1 MLEYFLKIWNYIK
14 TNKILLGV
22 CAGLLAVIIA
32 LGLIMG
38 KMSANKKIADVNYK
52 AATEQIKELK
62 TQNGDLLVEKQSYI
76 GNIKD
81 LEEQL
86 GISKEEVKSLQKTLD
101 NKILYISNIESNINI
116 TPTVVHD
123 TTVVYK
129 DSTYNYA
136 FKFHDEWYNLDGHSQ
151 VTPLE
156 AKTWIDNFNTSV
168 PLKVGL
174 TDDWE
179 IFVTTTNPYVKFTDV
194 QGAVLDKSVY
204 LQQKR
209 VRRFGVSIYAGFNT
223 GYDLI
228 GKKMYAGPGVGIG
241 VSYILF

>member
-1 MLEYFLKIWNYIK
+1 MIECFLKIWNYIK
-14 TNKILLGV
+14 ANKILLGV
-22 CAGLLAVIIA
+22 CAGLIAIIIA

-38 KMSANKKIADVNYK
+38 KMSTNKKIVDVNYK

-62 TQNGDLLVEKQSYI
+62 TQNGDLLVEKQSYV

-86 GISKEEVKSLQKTLD
+86 GITKDEVKSLQKTLD
-101 NKILYISNIESNINI
+101 DKILYISNIESEMNI
-116 TPTVVHD
+116 TPTEVHD
-123 TTVVYK
+123 TTIVYK
-129 DSTYNYA
+129 DSTYNFA
-136 FKFHDEWYNLDGHSQ
+136 FNFNDKWYSLNGHSQ

-168 PLKVGL
+168 PLTVGL
-174 TDDWE
+174 TDDWK

-194 QGAVLDKSVY
+194 QGAVLDKSAY
-204 LQQKR
+204 LQQKKI
-209 VRRFGVSIYAGFNT
+209 RRFGVSIYAGFNT

-228 GKKMYAGPGVGIG
+228 GKKVYAGPGVGIG
-241 VSYILF
+241 VSYTLF